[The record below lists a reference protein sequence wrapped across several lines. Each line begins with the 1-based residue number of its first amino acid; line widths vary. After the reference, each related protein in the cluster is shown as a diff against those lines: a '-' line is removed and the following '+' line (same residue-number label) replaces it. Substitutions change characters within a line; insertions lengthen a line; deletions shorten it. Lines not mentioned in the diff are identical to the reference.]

1 MDDELMKPVFTEE
14 EATLVM
20 TILLD
25 NLITLKDSNGLDDYG
40 TTEVLQRAVDK
51 LDALLIETGYADE

>member
-1 MDDELMKPVFTEE
+1 MNAIFTEE

-40 TTEVLQRAVDK
+40 TTDALQRAVDK
-51 LDALLIETGYADE
+51 LDAMLIETGYADE

>member
-1 MDDELMKPVFTEE
+1 MKPIFTEE

-25 NLITLKDSNGLDDYG
+25 NLITLKDSNGFDDYG
-40 TTEVLQRAVDK
+40 TTEALQRAVNK

>member
-40 TTEVLQRAVDK
+40 TTVVLQRAVDK

>member
-1 MDDELMKPVFTEE
+1 MEPVFTEE

-25 NLITLKDSNGLDDYG
+25 NLITLKDSNGFDDYG
-40 TTEVLQRAVDK
+40 TTEALQRAVDK

>member
-1 MDDELMKPVFTEE
+1 MNPLFTEE

-25 NLITLKDSNGLDDYG
+25 NLITLKDSNGFDDYG
-40 TTEVLQRAVDK
+40 TTDALQRAVDQ
-51 LDALLIETGYADE
+51 LDAMLIETGYADE

>member
-1 MDDELMKPVFTEE
+1 MKPVFTEE

-25 NLITLKDSNGLDDYG
+25 NLITLKDSNGFDDYG
-40 TTEVLQRAVDK
+40 TTEALQRAVDK

>member
-1 MDDELMKPVFTEE
+1 MKPVFTEE

-40 TTEVLQRAVDK
+40 TTETLQRAVDK
-51 LDALLIETGYADE
+51 LDTLLIETGYADE

>member
-1 MDDELMKPVFTEE
+1 MKPVFTEE